1 MNTSS
6 SARPLAMVTA
16 FSSRAASSS
25 TVVWYSTST
34 PAAVSSRERNA
45 AFVLVTPPV
54 SSSLPTAMISAV
66 RGIDAP
72 PYSVGLIRI
81 ISRPAM
87 ARWHR
92 PSTSSALSYSRVS
105 STLGFV
111 LGCRGVNTVQ
121 QSS

>member
-1 MNTSS
+1 
-6 SARPLAMVTA
+6 MVTA

-72 PYSVGLIRI
+72 PYIVGLIRI